1 MQPANTTKYS
11 LKNHPNQRIATL
23 DGFRFLCILAVML
36 YHYFAAYTVQVTAT
50 DFYPYHDKFVHFYL
64 FRYGYL
70 GVQCFFIISGF
81 VIFMTLEKTSTIKEF
96 VIRRFIRLWPTL
108 LICSLVSFATLHIFP
123 YKWLSPNFAAFLPSL
138 TITQPYLWGRFFN
151 IGTYFIDGV
160 EWTLVVEISF
170 YAISSILYFTNKAS
184 FFFNWIIF
192 VISLLS
198 AHFLA
203 EKLGLTKVGTWL
215 DLYLFPIQ
223 MVYFTAGIYL
233 YMLYENRRLRLF
245 HHLTVISLVS
255 VQLIYL
261 QSFLE
266 DIFLLAFIGLFL
278 LFVYKPSSISFLSHS
293 IIAKIGVWSYTTY
306 LIHNWIGVV
315 LINEFAKLFKTQSA
329 ALTIVPAVV
338 VIILLVFAIE
348 NLAIALRDKI
358 FKPLL
363 ARF

>member
-50 DFYPYHDKFVHFYL
+50 DFYPYHDRFAHFYL

-81 VIFMTLEKTSTIKEF
+81 VIFMTLEKTSTIKQF
-96 VIRRFIRLWPTL
+96 VVKRFLRLWPTL
-108 LICSLVSFATLHIFP
+108 LICSLVSFATLHILP
-123 YKWLSPNFAAFLPSL
+123 YKWLPPNFAAFLPSL
-138 TITQPYLWGRFFN
+138 TITQPYLWNRFFN

-170 YAISSILYFTNKAS
+170 YAISSCLYFINKAR
-184 FFFNWIIF
+184 FFNNWIIF
-192 VISLLS
+192 VLVLLF
-198 AHFLA
+198 AHFLVKPLGLA
-203 EKLGLTKVGTWL
+203 KLGILL
-215 DLYLFPIQ
+215 DLLLFPIQ
-223 MVYFTAGIYL
+223 MVYFTLGMYL
-233 YMLYENRRLRLF
+233 YMLYKNRRLNVIN
-245 HHLTVISLVS
+245 HISVITLTVI
-255 VQLIYL
+255 QLTL
-261 QSFLE
+261 MQSFLE
-266 DIFLLAFIGLFL
+266 DLFILGFIGLFL
-278 LFVYKPSSISFLSHS
+278 LFIYKPNSVSFLSYH
-293 IIAKIGVWSYTTY
+293 IIAKIGLWSYTIY

-329 ALTIVPAVV
+329 ALTIIPAVV
-338 VIILLVFAIE
+338 VITLLVFAIE
-348 NLAIALRDKI
+348 NLAIALRNKI